1 MLWRIVRK
9 SRRRLHLSGHLFTVS
24 SVYTVGRARVGGGA
38 TLIQVGAHTPPPPP
52 PHRKSGVPDL
62 RDEERIS
69 GRPEMRRRAG
79 LGQARDPWAGEQV
92 GAYRKPLR
100 PLAALHLSRPAR
112 GGKSRLAHPNV
123 VLAHHA

>member
-9 SRRRLHLSGHLFTVS
+9 SRRRLHLSGHLFTTS

-62 RDEERIS
+62 RDDERVS
-69 GRPEMRRRAG
+69 GRPEIRGQESKSGLTGSRTALLLRSISPGRREVESRASRTRTSFSRIMREK
-79 LGQARDPWAGEQV
+79 WT
-92 GAYRKPLR
+92 
-100 PLAALHLSRPAR
+100 
-112 GGKSRLAHPNV
+112 
-123 VLAHHA
+123 